1 MILLTKSVDI
11 LFSTVPGWGE
21 CCLVVGG
28 LGEPLSMVGS
38 RKGSVRMGNTYFFPM
53 RLCYLN
59 RRWPNLFHDFLM
71 GASTNK

>member
-21 CCLVVGG
+21 CCLLVGG

-38 RKGSVRMGNTYFFPM
+38 RKGSVRMGETHTFF
-53 RLCYLN
+53 LC
-59 RRWPNLFHDFLM
+59 
-71 GASTNK
+71 ACAI